1 MIDKVATKFK
11 QYLKSLVLTSDLSGL
26 SMVLGI
32 LYMYHPTP
40 ILSFLLAVY
49 TVYRSTLYTLATG
62 ETPVGL
68 NCKGEMRIISI
79 VIASFVNVLYFRD
92 LVWRLEAVNN
102 LFELHN
108 YQLLLSILIN
118 IFESLQ
124 PS

>member
-49 TVYRSTLYTLATG
+49 TVYTQHSTLATE